1 MLNSSIWRAVLSL
14 FYPPV
19 IIRGKNGKN
28 SENPVGSNK
37 SEKRKPKSAV
47 YRSFWA
53 SVVYFHLRLISTKSH
68 KREMTQNAARLDQ
81 ILQSPALDIERI
93 YFETPE
99 QAEALSLAQKI
110 PIMTLAFPSEKDCF
124 SVALLKEVPSVKL
137 GMIFRKKDQAEL
149 EPLLNYFRAYFIR
162 HQQDFLPL
170 KPLISNM
177 TA

>member
-37 SEKRKPKSAV
+37 REKRKPKSAV

-68 KREMTQNAARLDQ
+68 KREMTRNQFVGNGTWVRIPSSPPHSAKRHVLLGFFL
-81 ILQSPALDIERI
+81 IPGSNLPAL
-93 YFETPE
+93 
-99 QAEALSLAQKI
+99 Q
-110 PIMTLAFPSEKDCF
+110 
-124 SVALLKEVPSVKL
+124 VPGS
-137 GMIFRKKDQAEL
+137 GAWR
-149 EPLLNYFRAYFIR
+149 
-162 HQQDFLPL
+162 LPCWSWIAR
-170 KPLISNM
+170 PGGRRCWRSC
-177 TA
+177 

>member
-1 MLNSSIWRAVLSL
+1 MVPKWCPDV
-14 FYPPV
+14 
-19 IIRGKNGKN
+19 KNDF
-28 SENPVGSNK
+28 V
-37 SEKRKPKSAV
+37 KRKTAAIPRYAKSLDLQGFSRVSYKKLCGNTAQ
-47 YRSFWA
+47 FWA
-53 SVVYFHLRLISTKSH
+53 FHDPR
-68 KREMTQNAARLDQ
+68 NAARLDQ

>member
-19 IIRGKNGKN
+19 IIGGKNGKN

-68 KREMTQNAARLDQ
+68 KREMTRNRFVLNRARGFESHHLRQQKAPAQAGAFFATKMVRMRTGRRSAGPSLLLYSITHPIVKCVGFVGLHGEPDKSAFGNIFHFSTRRHEKRPGFAGLPRS
-81 ILQSPALDIERI
+81 IL
-93 YFETPE
+93 
-99 QAEALSLAQKI
+99 
-110 PIMTLAFPSEKDCF
+110 
-124 SVALLKEVPSVKL
+124 
-137 GMIFRKKDQAEL
+137 
-149 EPLLNYFRAYFIR
+149 
-162 HQQDFLPL
+162 
-170 KPLISNM
+170 
-177 TA
+177 